1 MIADVMNNLQNVCH
15 ETYELDPDFLSQPGS
30 PWQSAIKK
38 TKIKLDL
45 LTNIDILLM
54 VEKGNRNGI
63 YYALCR

>member
-1 MIADVMNNLQNVCH
+1 MCVMKH
-15 ETYELDPDFLSQPGS
+15 MLDPDFLSQPGS

-54 VEKGNRNGI
+54 VKKSNRNGI